1 MHDARRRSPACDSGT
16 GRSQTATGTSD
27 TGDEMAVL
35 DRFALDGGR
44 AVVTGA
50 GRGIGEGIAI
60 ALAEAG
66 CDVVLTARRVAEID
80 AVAEH
85 IRGLGRRAVA
95 IPGDITDGAFVD
107 ELAERAASE
116 LGGLT
121 LWVSNAGGADD
132 RTPRHLAD
140 MPDAQ
145 WDYQLD
151 VNLRAVFTGARA
163 AARVMDDGG
172 SIVNISSTAALKASP
187 NNGPYAVAKAGVDS
201 LTRTLSIELAP
212 RAIRVNGV
220 APGPVP
226 TEVFMEFFGA
236 TDDDLPQLAQ
246 KLGVPLGRLGTPDD
260 VGNAV
265 VFLASPAASWITGH
279 TIVVNGGSR

>member
-1 MHDARRRSPACDSGT
+1 MA
-16 GRSQTATGTSD
+16 D
-27 TGDEMAVL
+27 TVL
-35 DRFALDGGR
+35 DRFGLTGGV

-50 GRGIGEGIAI
+50 GRGIGEGIVI
-60 ALAEAG
+60 ALAQAG
-66 CDVVLTARRVAEID
+66 CDVVLTARRENEIN
-80 AVAEH
+80 AVAEAV
-85 IRGLGRRAVA
+85 RNLGRRALAV
-95 IPGDITDGAFVD
+95 PGDITDGAFVD
-107 ELAERAASE
+107 ALAQRAKAE
-116 LGGLT
+116 MGRVT

-163 AARVMDDGG
+163 AIRVIDDGG
-172 SIVNISSTAALKASP
+172 SIINISSVAALKGSP

-201 LTRTLSIELAP
+201 LTRTLSLELAD
-212 RAIRVNGV
+212 RKIRVNGV

-226 TEVFMEFFGA
+226 TEVFMEFLGV
-236 TDDDLPQLAQ
+236 TEDDLP
-246 KLGVPLGRLGTPDD
+246 KLTARIGVPLGRLGTPED
-260 VGNAV
+260 VASAV

-279 TIVVNGGSR
+279 TLVVNGGTR

>member
-1 MHDARRRSPACDSGT
+1 MHDARTRSPACDSGT

>member
-1 MHDARRRSPACDSGT
+1 
-16 GRSQTATGTSD
+16 
-27 TGDEMAVL
+27 MAVL

-50 GRGIGEGIAI
+50 GRGIGEGIAL

-66 CDVVLTARRVAEID
+66 CDVVLTARRVNEIE
-80 AVAEH
+80 AVAERV
-85 IRGLGRRAVA
+85 RGLGRRAVA
-95 IPGDITDGAFVD
+95 IAGDITDGAFVD
-107 ELAERAASE
+107 ELAERATAE

-140 MPDAQ
+140 MPDRQ

-163 AARVMDDGG
+163 AARMMENGG
-172 SIVNISSTAALKASP
+172 SIINISSTAALKASP

-201 LTRTLSIELAP
+201 LTKTLSIELAP
-212 RAIRVNGV
+212 RSIRVNGV

-236 TDDDLPQLAQ
+236 TDDDLPKLAQ
-246 KLGVPLGRLGTPDD
+246 RLGVPLGRLGTPDD

-265 VFLASPAASWITGH
+265 VFLASPAASWITGQ
-279 TIVVNGGSR
+279 TLVVNGGDR

>member
-1 MHDARRRSPACDSGT
+1 MT
-16 GRSQTATGTSD
+16 NTI
-27 TGDEMAVL
+27 L
-35 DRFALDGGR
+35 DRFSLGDGV

-60 ALAEAG
+60 GLAEAG
-66 CDVVLTARRVAEID
+66 CDVVLTARREPEIN
-80 AVAEH
+80 AVAE
-85 IRGLGRRAVA
+85 RVRALGRRALT
-95 IPGDITDGAFVD
+95 IPGDITDGSFVD
-107 ELAERAASE
+107 ELADRAKAE
-116 LGGLT
+116 MGRVT

-132 RTPRHLAD
+132 RTPRHLSD
-140 MPDAQ
+140 MPDRQ

-163 AARVMDDGG
+163 AARVMDDGS
-172 SIVNISSTAALKASP
+172 SIINISSGAALKGSP

-212 RAIRVNGV
+212 RRIRVNGV

-236 TDDDLPQLAQ
+236 SEEDLPKLAQ
-246 KLGVPLGRLGTPDD
+246 QWGVPLGRLGTPED
-260 VGNAV
+260 VANAV
-265 VFLASPAASWITGH
+265 VFLASPAASWVTGQ
-279 TIVVNGGSR
+279 TLLVNGGNR

>member
-1 MHDARRRSPACDSGT
+1 MTDIN
-16 GRSQTATGTSD
+16 
-27 TGDEMAVL
+27 L
-35 DRFALDGGR
+35 DRFALSNGV

-60 ALAEAG
+60 GLAEAG
-66 CDVVLTARRVAEID
+66 CDIVLTARREPEIN
-80 AVAEH
+80 AVAE
-85 IRGLGRRAVA
+85 RVRALGRRALT

-107 ELAERAASE
+107 ELADRAKTE
-116 LGGLT
+116 MGRVT

-140 MPDAQ
+140 MPDRQ

-163 AARVMDDGG
+163 AARVMDDGS
-172 SIVNISSTAALKASP
+172 SIINISSGAALKGAP

-212 RAIRVNGV
+212 RRIRVNGV

-236 TDDDLPQLAQ
+236 SEKDLPKMAEQW
-246 KLGVPLGRLGTPDD
+246 GIPLGRLGTPED
-260 VGNAV
+260 VANAV
-265 VFLASPAASWITGH
+265 IFLASPAASWVTGQ
-279 TIVVNGGSR
+279 TLLVNGGNR